1 MYLSKSSLLLSDSQR
16 GQWLHKKV
24 EITHFKNYLKEPESG
39 GPYLKFQHSG
49 GKDRWVFVSSRPI
62 WSIYQVS
69 VQPEYLVLTWW
80 QTAMSE
86 GKQGWTGWRLNS
98 ELLWGSC
105 HAVLGR
111 GGQCHPLPSISCI
124 YQPCPALVKFLLLS
138 YLGYKP
144 FKGDSA
150 FQGEW

>member
-69 VQPEYLVLTWW
+69 VQPEYLERPCL
-80 QTAMSE
+80 
-86 GKQGWTGWRLNS
+86 KKKKKKL
-98 ELLWGSC
+98 
-105 HAVLGR
+105 LGR
-111 GGQCHPLPSISCI
+111 LTRWHSGQIHLPRAWQPKFAPQNPHGGRKEPISLNYHLTPTFMCVWV
-124 YQPCPALVKFLLLS
+124 YTQNNF
-138 YLGYKP
+138 
-144 FKGDSA
+144 FN
-150 FQGEW
+150 